1 MKNIVNRIPMR
12 FKFACV
18 LLLPLLAL
26 AWFATQGIMERRTAL
41 QEFDRL
47 HTMTELAQRAGD
59 AVHQMQLERGM
70 TAGFLGSGGEAF
82 GNRLREQRPKTDD
95 AVNAF
100 QAQQASLDQAL
111 LTPAVQQQLR
121 EIDERWQ
128 RQAALRERVS
138 ALEVTTGEALGHYT
152 GINGQ
157 LMAFVG
163 SLAHLTREGDIT
175 RQLSAYYQLLE
186 AKDLAGIERALLAN
200 TFAADGMPP
209 DMLRRFLSLLGEE
222 QAFLDGFRVLAGEQS
237 RQQLDLALSGV
248 EIGRLMERRELAI
261 SQASEGGYGVD
272 PEEWFEWQTV
282 KIGRL
287 KALEDQ
293 VVNAVVTETV
303 TLRQAAQQALW
314 LYVVIALVASLLAI
328 IAAILIVRAITTP
341 LSQALYSIAT
351 RDNDLTQRLIVPGSD
366 ELSQLYQAFNESS
379 ATTETLVADITRN
392 AQSVA
397 VASNQIA
404 QGNQD
409 LAQRTEEQ
417 SASLVQTASSM
428 EQITATVRQS
438 ADNAKQAQQM
448 TDDVAHQ
455 AKEAS
460 LVASQAQQAMQLI
473 LQANEQVTS
482 IVGTIDNISFQT
494 NLLALNASVEAAR
507 AGEHG
512 RGFAVV
518 ADEVRKLASRSTE
531 EANQIRQLIDN
542 NVAKIA
548 EGETLVNSTNE
559 TLGHIAQRVEQ
570 MAHLMD
576 EMVSATHEQSAGIE
590 QINRAM
596 AQLEDVTQQN
606 ASLVEEVA
614 AASRSLDE
622 QADDMTRQMS
632 RYQVSDSYPQES
644 RLAMSVAYS

>member
-1 MKNIVNRIPMR
+1 MKTIVNRMPMR
-12 FKFACV
+12 LKFACV

-26 AWFATQGIMERRTAL
+26 AWFAIQGIMERRTSL

-47 HTMTELAQRAGD
+47 HAMTELAQRAGD
-59 AVHQMQLERGM
+59 VVHQMQLERGM
-70 TAGFLGSGGEAF
+70 TAGFLGSEGDAF
-82 GNRLREQRPKTDD
+82 GNRLRQQRPNTDE
-95 AVNAF
+95 AAEAF
-100 QAQQASLDQAL
+100 HNERASLDQSQ
-111 LTPAVQQQLR
+111 LTPSVQQQLR

-128 RQAALRERVS
+128 RQPALRDRVDD
-138 ALEVTTGEALGHYT
+138 LEVTMGEALGHYT

-163 SLAHLTREGDIT
+163 TLAHLTQEGDIT

-186 AKDLAGIERALLAN
+186 AKDLAGIERALLSNA
-200 TFAADGMPP
+200 FAADGMSAE
-209 DMLRRFLSLLGEE
+209 MLRRFLSLLGEE
-222 QAFLDGFRVLAGEQS
+222 QAFLDSFRVLTSEASREQLA
-237 RQQLDLALSGV
+237 QALSGA
-248 EIGRLMERRELAI
+248 EIERLLERRELAI

-293 VVNAVVTETV
+293 VADSIVTQTAA
-303 TLRQAAQQALW
+303 LRQEAQQALW
-314 LYVVIALVASLLAI
+314 QYAGIALVASMVAI
-328 IAAILIVRAITTP
+328 GVAALIVRAITQP
-341 LSQALYSIAT
+341 LHLALSSIET
-351 RDNDLTQRLIVPGSD
+351 RGNDLTQRLKVPGSD
-366 ELSQLYQAFNESS
+366 ELSQLYRAFNESS
-379 ATTETLVADITRN
+379 AVTENLVAEIKHN

-438 ADNAKQAQQM
+438 SDNAQQAQKM
-448 TDDVAHQ
+448 TGEVAEE
-455 AKEAS
+455 AKEATH
-460 LVASQAQQAMQLI
+460 VASQAQQAMQLI
-473 LQANEQVTS
+473 QQANEQVTS
-482 IVGTIDNISFQT
+482 IVATIDNIAFQT

-518 ADEVRKLASRSTE
+518 ADEVRKLASRSAD
-531 EANQIRQLIDN
+531 EASQIRQLVDN
-542 NVAKIA
+542 NVNKIA
-548 EGETLVNSTNE
+548 EGETLVTSTNN
-559 TLGHIAQRVEQ
+559 TLERIAQRVKQ
-570 MAHLMD
+570 MAGLMD
-576 EMVSATHEQSAGIE
+576 EMASATHEQSSGIE
-590 QINRAM
+590 EINRAM
-596 AQLEDVTQQN
+596 VQLEDVTQQN

-622 QADDMTRQMS
+622 QADDMTRRMNT
-632 RYQVSDSYPQES
+632 YQVRDSHQVMLS
-644 RLAMSVAYS
+644 

>member
-1 MKNIVNRIPMR
+1 MKTIVNRMSMR

-26 AWFATQGIMERRTAL
+26 AWFAAQGIMERRATV

-47 HTMTELAQRAGD
+47 HALTQLAQLAGD

-70 TAGFLGSGGEAF
+70 TAGFLGSEGEAF
-82 GNRLREQRPKTDD
+82 GSRLSEQRPNTD
-95 AVNAF
+95 AAAKAF
-100 QAQQASLDQAL
+100 QAQRDNLDKAL
-111 LTPAVQQQLR
+111 LTPAVVQQLNA
-121 EIDERWQ
+121 IDAQWQ
-128 RQAALRERVS
+128 RQTQLRKQVDDLKITMDDALI
-138 ALEVTTGEALGHYT
+138 HYT

-163 SLAHLTREGDIT
+163 ALSHLTSEGNIA

-200 TFAADGMPP
+200 AFAADGMPEAT
-209 DMLRRFLSLLGEE
+209 LRRFLSLLGEE
-222 QAFLDGFRVLAGEQS
+222 QAFLGSFRVLAGEENRS
-237 RQQLDLALSGV
+237 QLDEALSGADI
-248 EIGRLMERRELAI
+248 ERLLERRELAI
-261 SQASEGGYGVD
+261 SQAQTGGYGVD
-272 PEEWFEWQTV
+272 PEQWFEWQTV
-282 KIGRL
+282 KIARL
-287 KALEDQ
+287 KSLENH
-293 VVNAVVTETV
+293 VANAVVSATV
-303 TLRQAAQQALW
+303 VLRESAQRALW
-314 LYVVIALVASLLAI
+314 QYAVIALAASLMAI
-328 IAAILIVRAITTP
+328 IAAALMVRAITQP
-341 LSQALYSIAT
+341 LNQALVSIAN
-351 RDNDLTQRLIVPGSD
+351 RGNDLTQRLAVPGSD
-366 ELSQLYQAFNESS
+366 ELSQLYLAFNASS
-379 ATTETLVADITRN
+379 AVTEALVADVKRN

-397 VASNQIA
+397 VASNQMA

-438 ADNAKQAQQM
+438 AENAQQAQHM
-448 TDDVAHQ
+448 AGDVAHQ
-455 AKEAS
+455 AKEAT

-482 IVGTIDNISFQT
+482 IVATIDNIAFQT

-518 ADEVRKLASRSTE
+518 ADEVRKLASRSAQ
-531 EANQIRQLIDN
+531 EASQIRHLIDN
-542 NVAKIA
+542 NAAKIS
-548 EGETLVNSTNE
+548 EGENLVTSTND
-559 TLGHIAQRVEQ
+559 TLGRIAQSVEK
-570 MAHLMD
+570 MASLVD
-576 EMVSATHEQSAGIE
+576 EMASATHEQSAGIE

-606 ASLVEEVA
+606 AALVEEMA
-614 AASRSLDE
+614 AASRSLDD
-622 QADDMTRQMS
+622 QADDMTS
-632 RYQVSDSYPQES
+632 KVSDYLVRDTNLPTN
-644 RLAMSVAYS
+644 RLALSLA

>member
-1 MKNIVNRIPMR
+1 MKTIVNRMPMR
-12 FKFACV
+12 LKFASV

-26 AWFATQGIMERRTAL
+26 AWFAIQGIMERRTSL

-47 HTMTELAQRAGD
+47 HAMTELAQRAGD
-59 AVHQMQLERGM
+59 VVHQMQLERGM
-70 TAGFLGSGGEAF
+70 TAGFLGSEGDAF
-82 GNRLREQRPKTDD
+82 GNRLRQQRPNTDE
-95 AVNAF
+95 AAEAF
-100 QAQQASLDQAL
+100 HNERASLDQSQ
-111 LTPAVQQQLR
+111 LTPSVQQQLR

-128 RQAALRERVS
+128 RQPALRDRVDD
-138 ALEVTTGEALGHYT
+138 LEVTMGEALGHYT

-163 SLAHLTREGDIT
+163 TLAHLTQEGDIT

-186 AKDLAGIERALLAN
+186 AKDLAGIERALLSNA
-200 TFAADGMPP
+200 FAADGMSAE
-209 DMLRRFLSLLGEE
+209 MLRRFLSLLGEE
-222 QAFLDGFRVLAGEQS
+222 QAFLDSFRVLTSEASREQLA
-237 RQQLDLALSGV
+237 QALSGA
-248 EIGRLMERRELAI
+248 EIERLLERRELAI

-293 VVNAVVTETV
+293 VADSIVTQTAA
-303 TLRQAAQQALW
+303 LRQEAQQALW
-314 LYVVIALVASLLAI
+314 QYAGIALVASMVAI
-328 IAAILIVRAITTP
+328 GVAALIVRAITQP
-341 LSQALYSIAT
+341 LHLALSSIET
-351 RDNDLTQRLIVPGSD
+351 RGNDLTQRLKVPGSD
-366 ELSQLYQAFNESS
+366 ELSQLYRAFNESS
-379 ATTETLVADITRN
+379 AVTENLVAEIKHN

-438 ADNAKQAQQM
+438 SDNAQQAQKM
-448 TDDVAHQ
+448 TGEVAEE
-455 AKEAS
+455 AKEATH
-460 LVASQAQQAMQLI
+460 VASQAQQAMQLI
-473 LQANEQVTS
+473 QQANEQVTS
-482 IVGTIDNISFQT
+482 IVATIDNIAFQT

-518 ADEVRKLASRSTE
+518 ADEVRKLASRSAD
-531 EANQIRQLIDN
+531 EASQIRQLVDN
-542 NVAKIA
+542 NVNKIA
-548 EGETLVNSTNE
+548 EGETLVTSTNN
-559 TLGHIAQRVEQ
+559 TLERIAQRVKQ
-570 MAHLMD
+570 MAGLMD
-576 EMVSATHEQSAGIE
+576 EMASATHEQSSGIE
-590 QINRAM
+590 EINRAM
-596 AQLEDVTQQN
+596 VQLEDVTQQN

-622 QADDMTRQMS
+622 QADDMTRRMNT
-632 RYQVSDSYPQES
+632 YQVRDSHQVMLS
-644 RLAMSVAYS
+644 